1 MIIIYTDGAC
11 RGNQSKENI
20 GAYAYTLSYKG
31 HTKEY
36 AEARANTTNNIM
48 ELTAIYTALKALKRK
63 DIPVTVYSD
72 SAYVVNG
79 CNTWR
84 YGWEAKRFKGVKNSQ
99 LWKQLLDMIDT
110 FSHIEIKK
118 VTGHA
123 GVEGNE
129 YVDKLC
135 NEAMNKF
142 NS

>member
-63 DIPVTVYSD
+63 DIPVTVY
-72 SAYVVNG
+72 
-79 CNTWR
+79 
-84 YGWEAKRFKGVKNSQ
+84 
-99 LWKQLLDMIDT
+99 
-110 FSHIEIKK
+110 
-118 VTGHA
+118 
-123 GVEGNE
+123 
-129 YVDKLC
+129 
-135 NEAMNKF
+135 
-142 NS
+142 